1 MTVMPSPHAG
11 DADRSAAGTHDLER
25 VTRADQVRGAV
36 VTVVV
41 TVAWIG
47 LAVWRPTS
55 TFHFAPLI
63 AAGAWPFLL
72 RRGPLRVAA
81 VDAGRAAAAAGV
93 FVVIVGVGL
102 HLGDL
107 LRGPTLWGSGAAL
120 IEVPMAAAAGAFA
133 GYRYARCGVPDLT
146 R

>member
-1 MTVMPSPHAG
+1 MTVMPSSHAG
-11 DADRSAAGTHDLER
+11 DTDRSITGTNLER
-25 VTRADQVRGAV
+25 VARADQLRGAAA
-36 VTVVV
+36 TVVV
-41 TVAWIG
+41 TVVWVS
-47 LAVWRPTS
+47 LSLWRPTS

-63 AAGAWPFLL
+63 AAGAWPFLI

-93 FVVIVGVGL
+93 LVVTVGVGL
-102 HLGDL
+102 HLTDL

-120 IEVPMAAAAGAFA
+120 IEVPLAAAAGAFA